1 MFWLQ
6 YRPVLFTKQNSLMRS
21 VSVYNLERTNEQYIQ
36 ATGRNLKTVL
46 RITRIIGK
54 NVYNIPLK
62 LSLSYTIKTNLHIKV
77 KYLD

>member
-1 MFWLQ
+1 M
-6 YRPVLFTKQNSLMRS
+6 
-21 VSVYNLERTNEQYIQ
+21 VSVYSLERTNEQYIK

-46 RITRIIGK
+46 RIIRII
-54 NVYNIPLK
+54 NVYNIQLK